1 MKNMILGLM
10 SFFLFSFA
18 QHEQSII
25 NSFES
30 PFIQQSTP
38 TSKPTS
44 CITGIFHSTGN
55 QYWRSIQLK
64 LTNTCNTALDLQDA
78 VITFQNSFDL
88 ETSFWGKFS
97 SLSYPDNQLKI
108 TSQPD
113 GKGTF
118 LSTLHLHF
126 PNYSGAN
133 SKLPPGA
140 SILIQ
145 YGAASEGFL
154 QGTAKV
160 YLNEGN
166 QISTGSINFINTAAK
181 PSNITQD
188 HIVVHLVSNGQK
200 VSDIQLSWQGNETVS
215 GLTPKT
221 YAFSVDNLT
230 DSKGITYTGTVSPP
244 TINLAAGQIAQTT
257 ITYTQAKQTGKL
269 AIQLQALPNELA
281 GYTGKPLVVV
291 TEMGG
296 GSSTSFNL
304 AWNTTSTVTQLK
316 NGTKYTFAAAS
327 IHYNGVQWNPIFTP
341 PSLIANETPS
351 ALTRLT
357 YQRPQ
362 VIQNTVT
369 LNVRGAPASLSSIDV
384 TLTPSIGTEVI
395 DTVIPLVNG
404 SGSNVVLLPD
414 GVVYSV
420 STESIPGY
428 SVNFAS
434 QPLTS
439 APNITEIITFHS
451 LPTGTPVTVN
461 GQLKV
466 IGTQL
471 CNEQNQ
477 PIQLKGMSTHGLQW
491 YADCLDST
499 SLDELVNNFKANV
512 IRISLYVQEGGYET
526 DPNGFTHQ
534 VNQLIKAASDRGI
547 YAIVDWHILNPGD
560 PNYNF
565 DRARTFFTAIANANK
580 GRKNLIYEIANEP
593 NGVSWATIKNYAD
606 RLIPI
611 IRAIDPNTVILVGTP
626 GWSSLGISDGRN
638 SQDIINAPLNFP
650 NIMYAFH
657 FYAAS
662 HRDNYLN
669 ELDRASNVLPIF
681 VSEFGT
687 QTYSGGG
694 TNDFTMSDR
703 YIKLMTQK
711 KISWTSW
718 NYSDDSLSGAIWK
731 PGTCPKGPWT
741 DTNLK
746 PAGVYIKNKIR
757 E

>member
-18 QHEQSII
+18 HHEQSII

-64 LTNTCNTALDLQDA
+64 LTNTCNTALDLQDV

-166 QISTGSINFINTAAK
+166 QISK
-181 PSNITQD
+181 
-188 HIVVHLVSNGQK
+188 
-200 VSDIQLSWQGNETVS
+200 
-215 GLTPKT
+215 
-221 YAFSVDNLT
+221 
-230 DSKGITYTGTVSPP
+230 
-244 TINLAAGQIAQTT
+244 
-257 ITYTQAKQTGKL
+257 TGKL

-341 PSLIANETPS
+341 PSLIANETSS

-369 LNVRGAPASLSSIDV
+369 LNVRGAPTSLSSIDV

-477 PIQLKGMSTHGLQW
+477 AIQLKGMSTHGLQW

-499 SLDELVNNFKANV
+499 ALDELVNNFKANV

-662 HRDNYLN
+662 HKDNYLN

-703 YIKLMTQK
+703 YIKLMAQK